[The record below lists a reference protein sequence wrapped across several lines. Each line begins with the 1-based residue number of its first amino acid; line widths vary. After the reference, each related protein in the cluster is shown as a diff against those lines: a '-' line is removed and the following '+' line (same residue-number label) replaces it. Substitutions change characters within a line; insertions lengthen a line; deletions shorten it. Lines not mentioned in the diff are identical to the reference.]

1 MLLLWVKLVFLQKNA
16 IFSKQN
22 ASISKIKEI
31 FVLKVLKLDMCIYL
45 RTKFQVSS
53 IILTIFRQDLGGG

>member
-16 IFSKQN
+16 IFSKKN
-22 ASISKIKEI
+22 AGISKIKEI
-31 FVLKVLKLDMCIYL
+31 FVLKVLKLDMCIYF